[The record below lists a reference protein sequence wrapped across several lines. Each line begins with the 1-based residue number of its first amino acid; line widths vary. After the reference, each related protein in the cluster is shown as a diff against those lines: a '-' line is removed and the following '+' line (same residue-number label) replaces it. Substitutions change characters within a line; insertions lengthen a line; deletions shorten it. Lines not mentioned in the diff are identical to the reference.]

1 MVMTVATV
9 RSRKKLPVAETTA
22 VDAPSREQRK
32 LRTRSE
38 LLAGALALMGE
49 GRGFSSLS
57 LREVTRAAGVV
68 PASFY
73 RHFRDLDELGLAL
86 VEQSGTTLRRLLR
99 EVRRDG
105 VPLTDM
111 LRQSVLIYRNYVEA
125 NPLQFLF
132 IAGERGGGSPVIR
145 KAIRTEESHF
155 AAEMAQDM
163 RTLGLLPSL
172 SSDTLR
178 MLCGLVV
185 TTMINAAT
193 DILDLPKKSS
203 RADKELVD
211 NFVRQLRLVF
221 LGAAAWRDAR

>member
-1 MVMTVATV
+1 MTQA
-9 RSRKKLPVAETTA
+9 
-22 VDAPSREQRK
+22 K
-32 LRTRSE
+32 LRTPRKAVTRVVAVDSASRIE
-38 LLAGALALMGE
+38 RKQRTRAHLMEGALELMGQ

-86 VEQSGTTLRRLLR
+86 VEESGATLRRLLR
-99 EVRRDG
+99 DVRRDG

-111 LRQSVLIYRNYVEA
+111 LRQSVLIYKNHVEA
-125 NPLQFLF
+125 HRLHFLF
-132 IAGERGGGSPVIR
+132 IAGERGGGAPVIR

-155 AAEMAQDM
+155 ASEMAQDM
-163 RTLGLLPSL
+163 RTLGLMPGL
-172 SSDTLR
+172 STETLR

-193 DILDLPKKSS
+193 EILDLPRKQP
-203 RADKELVD
+203 RLEKELVD
-211 NFVRQLRLVF
+211 NFVRQLRLIF
-221 LGAAAWRDAR
+221 LGAGAWRE

>member
-1 MVMTVATV
+1 MARVPAQPRPSKPRAAKPEGVTPT
-9 RSRKKLPVAETTA
+9 REERK
-22 VDAPSREQRK
+22 Q
-32 LRTRSE
+32 RTRAQ
-38 LLAGALALMGE
+38 LMAGALELMGA
-49 GRGFSSLS
+49 GRGFPSLS

-86 VEQSGTTLRRLLR
+86 VEQSGATLRRLLR
-99 EVRRDG
+99 DVRRDG
-105 VPLTDM
+105 VPPTDM
-111 LRQSVLIYRNYVEA
+111 LRKSVLIYKRHVEA
-125 NPLQFLF
+125 HRLHFLF
-132 IAGERGGGSPVIR
+132 IAGERGGGSPTIR

-163 RTLGLLPSL
+163 RALGLMPSL

-193 DILDLPKKSS
+193 EILDLPRTST
-203 RADKELVD
+203 RAEKELVD

-221 LGAAAWRDAR
+221 LGAAAWRERS

>member
-1 MVMTVATV
+1 MTQAKRRTPEKTVAKMPTV
-9 RSRKKLPVAETTA
+9 DSASRIE
-22 VDAPSREQRK
+22 RK
-32 LRTRSE
+32 QRTRAHLME
-38 LLAGALALMGE
+38 GALELMGQ

-86 VEQSGTTLRRLLR
+86 VEESGATLRRLLR
-99 EVRRDG
+99 DVRRDG

-111 LRQSVLIYRNYVEA
+111 LRQSVLIYKNHVEA
-125 NPLQFLF
+125 HRLHFLF
-132 IAGERGGGSPVIR
+132 IAGERGGGAPVIR

-155 AAEMAQDM
+155 ASEMAQDM
-163 RTLGLLPSL
+163 RTLGLMPGL
-172 SSDTLR
+172 STETLR

-193 DILDLPKKSS
+193 EILDLPRKQP
-203 RADKELVD
+203 RLEKELVD
-211 NFVRQLRLVF
+211 NFVRQLRLIF
-221 LGAAAWRDAR
+221 LGAGAWRE

>member
-1 MVMTVATV
+1 MSRLQV
-9 RSRKKLPVAETTA
+9 RRSTAKARPPDPVPA
-22 VDAPSREQRK
+22 APSREARK
-32 LRTRSE
+32 LLTRGQ
-38 LLAGALALMGE
+38 LMAGALDLMGA

-86 VEQSGTTLRRLLR
+86 VEQSGATLRHLLR
-99 EVRRDG
+99 DVRRDG

-111 LRQSVLIYRNYVEA
+111 LRQSVLIYKQYVESHR
-125 NPLQFLF
+125 LHFLF

-145 KAIRTEESHF
+145 TAIRAEESHF
-155 AAEMAQDM
+155 AAEMVQDM
-163 RTLGLLPSL
+163 RALGLLPGL
-172 SSDTLR
+172 SSETLR

-193 DILDLPKKSS
+193 DILDLPAKSP
-203 RADKELVD
+203 RAERELVD
-211 NFVRQLRLVF
+211 NFVRQLRLIF
-221 LGAAAWRDAR
+221 LGAGAWREKV